1 MGDRGA
7 ADAGF
12 NQHNEGGISL
22 LGTDG
27 KRYVVDES
35 TAQYFY
41 EIEKLVEKEPETPE
55 EVEERTVLA
64 GNALEEAVGHEMA
77 LSMDARCSRVMEKLL
92 ASCADDDLVRYLE
105 GITAGETD
113 FHTLCKSL
121 FGSRVAEKALR
132 VVCAR
137 VGKTP
142 SEALLG
148 KIAPR
153 LARVADAVAATAIDS
168 AYDPRVSPVARA
180 LLSALSGRECAP
192 SAKNA
197 GLAGK
202 LKGGTSAAGAFDD
215 APDAPAERHVFQ
227 SELRAF
233 SDAVLAALEPELW
246 NLSEDACG
254 SAFLQAMLIAHKG
267 DTASLNWIIPGF
279 LGCAPEEGT
288 KEGELLADADADDVR
303 RLAESRA
310 GSHLFEAILRAA
322 PKGLM
327 GEIFRR
333 FFRDKMRALA
343 SHPTA
348 NFTLQAMLG
357 ATRDPEHV
365 AAALQELGQ
374 DFGSLMRERRAGV
387 VAATLAACARLR
399 SGERDAAK
407 SLARGLTAKGPARV
421 GGRSQLAPSLLWM
434 DQHSGAAG
442 GRCSVLGAAMLQ
454 TVLKFP
460 PDCVPHFVESLAS
473 MTPAELLS
481 AARDAGGSRALEAF
495 LNNPAHKPKLKRELV
510 DQLRESFGALAV
522 SACGSHVLQACYG
535 ASDARGREQ
544 IVQAIARD
552 EQKVAATRHGPFLMK
567 RLGVAEFNKAPEQWH
582 RRAEKAEDVKA
593 DFLKTFGGA
602 EEGDGGDG
610 RNGRDGKRKAEGSEE
625 ARVSEEDAPKAK
637 KEKKEKKEKKAKK
650 EKKEKK

>member
-1 MGDRGA
+1 M
-7 ADAGF
+7 
-12 NQHNEGGISL
+12 
-22 LGTDG
+22 
-27 KRYVVDES
+27 
-35 TAQYFY
+35 
-41 EIEKLVEKEPETPE
+41 
-55 EVEERTVLA
+55 
-64 GNALEEAVGHEMA
+64 
-77 LSMDARCSRVMEKLL
+77 
-92 ASCADDDLVRYLE
+92 
-105 GITAGETD
+105 
-113 FHTLCKSL
+113 
-121 FGSRVAEKALR
+121 
-132 VVCAR
+132 CAR

-142 SEALLG
+142 SEALVG

-495 LNNPAHKPKLKRELV
+495 LTNPAHKPKLKRELV
-510 DQLRESFGALAV
+510 EALRESFGALAI

-582 RRAEKAEDVKA
+582 RRTEKAEDVKA
-593 DFLKTFGGA
+593 DFLATFGGA
-602 EEGDGGDG
+602 EEGDDGDG
-610 RNGRDGKRKAEGSEE
+610 DGDRRDGKRKASEGSEE
-625 ARVSEEDAPKAK
+625 ERVAEEESP
-637 KEKKEKKEKKAKK
+637 KKAKK
-650 EKKEKK
+650 EKK